1 MAGSGISSSAH
12 DSQGDKRRHSTK
24 LNFRHV
30 QNFRRKHR
38 LQYFKAAVQDGWE
51 GCSRSRGRGF
61 ARKEVIEMV
70 DKLNE
75 MTKWPEVE
83 VAVSRKCNNK

>member
-1 MAGSGISSSAH
+1 MC
-12 DSQGDKRRHSTK
+12 KT
-24 LNFRHV
+24 F
-30 QNFRRKHR
+30 
-38 LQYFKAAVQDGWE
+38 AANIGYNILKQQ
-51 GCSRSRGRGF
+51 SRMVGRGRGF